1 MSNLDDL
8 LENYEGGSGELD
20 LDDLLN
26 QMEPSSQPRAQ
37 SISAKKQTGS
47 SVPRRSLQ
55 ENIEGDTKANP
66 SQSSNDN

>member
-26 QMEPSSQPRAQ
+26 EMEPSSQPR
-37 SISAKKQTGS
+37 S
-47 SVPRRSLQ
+47 
-55 ENIEGDTKANP
+55 
-66 SQSSNDN
+66 